1 MRKCI
6 ILFLS
11 IFIIWG
17 CEDSSLIPEQDI
29 FFPLGQSRSSDDV
42 KISDLLVDESPQEF
56 KNAAAR
62 ILQNGMGKVLM
73 QAIKKKYPDGPFIR
87 FLLILDEYGN
97 PKVEPE
103 EMGYAANGLIAY
115 TVSAL
120 RSDYNDI
127 LLFHEFFHIY
137 QYGKFVLTGKS
148 RNAEIEAYLAQ
159 YLYTKKKSNQESGW
173 LLDITFTTMIRVLAT
188 FIDERTGY
196 LKKDADIDKFYTSYN
211 GALAYLEMHPKYS
224 GSNWYSTPVDLH
236 TLPFPSIV
244 EILK

>member
-1 MRKCI
+1 MRKRI

-11 IFIIWG
+11 IFVIWS
-17 CEDSSLIPEQDI
+17 CEDSELIPEQD
-29 FFPLGQSRSSDDV
+29 FLQYNQSRSYENLKVSDF
-42 KISDLLVDESPQEF
+42 LVNESPQEF
-56 KNAAAR
+56 KDATAS
-62 ILQNGMGKVLM
+62 ILQNDMGEVLM

-103 EMGYAANGLIAY
+103 EMGYAANGMIAY

-159 YLYTKKKSNQESGW
+159 YLYTERRSKQESGW

-196 LKKDADIDKFYTSYN
+196 LKKDADINKFYTSYN

-224 GSNWYSTPVDLH
+224 GSNWYSTPIAQY
-236 TLPFPSIV
+236 TLPFPNLV
-244 EILK
+244 KILK